1 MIPPLAE
8 WKMAEG
14 VSFFRK
20 MQRELTRSFYL
31 TIMGISFRKLI
42 ADRTMPDLQGSE
54 SLNVMFRIFTSFFA
68 VMHRKEASE
77 KSGKMTK
84 GGRSWKN
91 FWEWHLFQPDSG
103 GYPEAVPWDCWPD
116 QGRKFCRRIISLPVN
131 GGNTR
136 LIWNL
141 QIGRVFFGFLW

>member
-1 MIPPLAE
+1 
-8 WKMAEG
+8 MAEG

-20 MQRELTRSFYL
+20 MQWELTRSFYL

-42 ADRTMPDLQGSE
+42 ADRIMPDLQGSE

-84 GGRSWKN
+84 GDRS
-91 FWEWHLFQPDSG
+91 
-103 GYPEAVPWDCWPD
+103 
-116 QGRKFCRRIISLPVN
+116 
-131 GGNTR
+131 
-136 LIWNL
+136 
-141 QIGRVFFGFLW
+141 